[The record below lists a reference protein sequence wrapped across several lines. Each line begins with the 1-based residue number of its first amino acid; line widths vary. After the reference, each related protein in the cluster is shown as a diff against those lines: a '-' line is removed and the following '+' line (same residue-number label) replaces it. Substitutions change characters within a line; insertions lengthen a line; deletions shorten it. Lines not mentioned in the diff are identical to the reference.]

1 MCIQQSSTTQ
11 RVTWTSLCSGAGEPT
26 GRARDRSIYHTHSAV
41 HLYIAQCPHVDLGP
55 TTAIGCMNAS
65 QVTAVVC
72 GYHRCSA
79 LVDKETFTRVDLL
92 NNACESGVP
101 VVNWFE
107 LACMP
112 HQGVK
117 GYHKP
122 SESGHLQSIQGIQT
136 IDGND
141 SPPIS
146 GIVGPPT
153 S

>member
-11 RVTWTSLCSGAGEPT
+11 RVTWTSLCSGTGKPT

-41 HLYIAQCPHVDLGP
+41 HLYIAQLMP
-55 TTAIGCMNAS
+55 TCRPRVHNRMNAS